1 MAKATTPKFEN
12 PRSEE
17 TFYQQKFRFAIYL
30 NYLQQTMARSK
41 QSRGAGAAAR
51 SNATADSSS
60 DARPTRARKKP
71 TNPYQKALDDAAAGH
86 QYDEEEAEQAHMMGF
101 DVEEEEEHVRT
112 ARGRV
117 TPQVQRAQSEL
128 VTDRRPPAPSLN
140 LVQRSMS
147 ESRG

>member
-1 MAKATTPKFEN
+1 MHPIYREGQEDGGYGSEGDRVISEQ
-12 PRSEE
+12 PRVSSQLEPLTVRISLPREE
-17 TFYQQKFRFAIYL
+17 E
-30 NYLQQTMARSK
+30 
-41 QSRGAGAAAR
+41 
-51 SNATADSSS
+51 DEE
-60 DARPTRARKKP
+60 
-71 TNPYQKALDDAAAGH
+71 
-86 QYDEEEAEQAHMMGF
+86 YDEEEAEQAHMMGF